1 MLGREQGA
9 ELSKLKSAQ
18 FVSSWRASRGL
29 GPALWLA
36 VTSVEGEILNAELDV
51 MTTRFRSL
59 CQEDD
64 GKTPM
69 LLKSLQNIGSV
80 HNCWN
85 AIAWVKFPWW

>member
-9 ELSKLKSAQ
+9 ELSKLKPTQ
-18 FVSSWRASRGL
+18 IVSSWRESRGL

-36 VTSVEGEILNAELDV
+36 VTSVEVEILNAELDV

-59 CQEDD
+59 RLEGN

-69 LLKSLQNIGSV
+69 LPK
-80 HNCWN
+80 
-85 AIAWVKFPWW
+85 